1 MVDIYELLNKVS
13 IDDATQTQINTMTGR
28 TKIDRHAIEFW
39 QSVARVQHAIKS
51 AGTGPHGLP
60 LPEGGAVK
68 SVSVNDGSSG
78 SIGPSANEVWLLQ
91 NISVDGCTV
100 GLIDTTTSAVSG
112 IVTTADGSSL
122 KTPVYLTKTLHMV
135 FQNSSGDTK
144 TPGIAYNKVRI

>member
-1 MVDIYELLNKVS
+1 MLNKVS

-39 QSVARVQHAIKS
+39 QSVAMVQHAIKS

-68 SVSVNDGSSG
+68 TVTVADSASG
-78 SIGPSANEVWLLQ
+78 SIGPSNNEVWLLQ
-91 NISVDGCTV
+91 NISIDGCSA

-112 IVTTADGSSL
+112 IVTTADGASL
-122 KTPVYLTKTLHMV
+122 QGPVYLTKTLHMV
-135 FQNSSGDTK
+135 FQNASGSEK
-144 TPGIAYNKVRI
+144 TPGIAYNKVRL

>member
-1 MVDIYELLNKVS
+1 MVDIYQMLNKVS

-39 QSVARVQHAIKS
+39 QSVAMVQHAIKS

-68 SVSVNDGSSG
+68 TVAVADSASG
-78 SIGPSANEVWLLQ
+78 SIGPSNNEVWLLQ
-91 NISVDGCTV
+91 NISIDGCSA

-112 IVTTADGSSL
+112 IVTTADGASL
-122 KTPVYLTKTLHMV
+122 QGPVYLTKTLHII
-135 FQNSSGDTK
+135 FLNSSGSEK
-144 TPGIAYNKVRI
+144 TPGIAFNKVRL

>member
-1 MVDIYELLNKVS
+1 MVDIYQLLNKVS

-39 QSVARVQHAIKS
+39 QSVAMVQHAIKS

-68 SVSVNDGSSG
+68 TVSVPNASSETL
-78 SIGPSANEVWLLQ
+78 GPANNEVWLVQ
-91 NISVDGCTV
+91 NIDVDSCTV
-100 GLIDTTTSAVSG
+100 GFIDTVLGT
-112 IVTTADGSSL
+112 ISSVDL
-122 KTPVYLTKTLHMV
+122 TVPTNLGPIYLTKTLHLA
-135 FQNSSGDTK
+135 FSNSSGSTQ